1 VPRRLFPE
9 NAVLR
14 RDIAAFFSEL
24 TDMVAPTDAA
34 AMKASLYAWAS
45 DAMESTSNSIARALE
60 AAAPI
65 ITLAKAAVS
74 DTVLLDVQASM
85 GAPIA
90 EETVAVVQEAEV
102 TMGEPAPLS
111 VSELPTATL
120 EPVMPTDVPAP
131 VMVQQRG
138 GGVVRFIRRLLMLT
152 VLGAGAAVAVQ
163 NRAVIMEEV
172 NKRVAQIQSMRK
184 VKPMCSADVAAAV
197 DAPREGAEPAV
208 SGIAL
213 PAAESVP
220 APVTAAT
227 A

>member
-1 VPRRLFPE
+1 MPRRLFPE

-90 EETVAVVQEAEV
+90 EETGGRAGGRGHDGGAR
-102 TMGEPAPLS
+102 S
-111 VSELPTATL
+111 VE
-120 EPVMPTDVPAP
+120 
-131 VMVQQRG
+131 
-138 GGVVRFIRRLLMLT
+138 
-152 VLGAGAAVAVQ
+152 
-163 NRAVIMEEV
+163 
-172 NKRVAQIQSMRK
+172 RV
-184 VKPMCSADVAAAV
+184 
-197 DAPREGAEPAV
+197 
-208 SGIAL
+208 
-213 PAAESVP
+213 
-220 APVTAAT
+220 
-227 A
+227 